1 MNKKLEIITVIVAFI
16 IAAISSVVVIVG
28 FFTNNVD
35 MIINS
40 SRFLSLSALGL
51 VIYFS
56 NNVYQEMFTDAHEVR
71 MELRSKEDVEEF
83 RKKLDKELQQYI
95 KQIAEEEELDKDKD
109 E

>member
-56 NNVYQEMFTDAHEVR
+56 NNVYQEMFTDTHEVR

>member
-56 NNVYQEMFTDAHEVR
+56 NNVYQEMFADTHEVR